1 MAKNEVVFSI
11 KGLDC
16 ANCAASIERAVQK
29 LDGIDNVVVDFISSR
44 MIINVESSANR
55 ERLIELAMKTAHKV
69 EHGLKIVV
77 VGDKSFDLRREGTS
91 KSTVCGDSCSS
102 YNCSTGSCDEL
113 KCSSCSIENP
123 LIDGSH
129 HDNRPNNSSH
139 YDSDPNKNSH
149 YDDGNK
155 KGSHYD
161 YDHNKGS
168 YHDDAHD
175 DHTHGGLIS
184 RKRLILFSIG
194 VLLFAAGIILKL
206 PFYAELSLFLLSY
219 FIIGGDV
226 VLKAVKN
233 LIHGRVFDENFLM
246 SIATIGAFAIKEFPE
261 GVAVM
266 LFYQVGEFFQ
276 DMAVNRS
283 RRSISA
289 LMDIRPDYAN
299 LKQGDKE
306 VRVSPQSVRIGDYII
321 IKPGEKI
328 PLDGRVVEG
337 SSTLDTSALTGE
349 SIPREVTIGSEVLS
363 GSINKNGLLTVEV
376 TKGFGESTVSKI
388 LELVQNASSKKAPTE
403 NFITKFARWYTPA
416 VVMAAVLV
424 AVIPPLVLSGATF
437 TEWVYKALSFLVVS
451 CPCALVISIPL
462 GFFGGIGGA
471 SKNGILV
478 KGGNYL
484 EALNSVETV
493 VFDKTGTLTKGIFK
507 VTKIRTLKNVLSAEI
522 QSDKPISEHQSDLH
536 HAISEQQLLRY
547 AAYAESYSTHPIAVS
562 ILKAYGREVDKS
574 VITDYKDIAGQ
585 GIKAIISEASGT
597 TTVLAGN
604 IKLMEEM
611 GVKLL
616 GHYEVGTSVMGT
628 SEIGTIEGG
637 SNKIKIESE
646 KIRSSEIGSDEI
658 GTVVYLAVNGV
669 YAGYIVISDEE
680 KEDAR
685 SAIANLRAV
694 GISKLVM
701 LTGDNDVVAQR
712 VSSQLGLDEVYSEL
726 LPQQKVEKLEML
738 REKTGKKG
746 KLLFVGDGI
755 NDAPVLTRADI
766 GVAMGGLGS
775 DAAIEAADIV
785 IMNDE
790 PSKLVT
796 AIKIAK
802 RTRRIVWQNIIFA
815 FAVKLLVMILV
826 AFGLSTMWEAVF
838 ADVGVALIAVLNSM
852 RVMRSI

>member
-1 MAKNEVVFSI
+1 MVKNEIVFLI
-11 KGLDC
+11 RGLDC

-29 LDGIDNVVVDFISSR
+29 LDGIDNVVVDFISSK
-44 MIINVESSANR
+44 MIINADSSADK
-55 ERLIELAMKTAHKV
+55 ESLIELAMKTAHKV

-77 VGDKSFDLRREGTS
+77 LGDKSSDLRREGTS
-91 KSTVCGDSCSS
+91 EFPVCGKNCSS

-113 KCSSCSIENP
+113 KCSSCGIENP
-123 LIDGSH
+123 PSDGNY
-129 HDNRPNNSSH
+129 HDNRLNNSSH
-139 YDSDPNKNSH
+139 YDSDPNKSSH
-149 YDDGNK
+149 YADGNK
-155 KGSHYD
+155 KGSHYED
-161 YDHNKGS
+161 DHNKGS
-168 YHDDAHD
+168 YHDDDHD
-175 DHTHGGLIS
+175 DHTHGGLIP

-226 VLKAVKN
+226 VLKAAKN

-337 SSTLDTSALTGE
+337 SSMLDTSALTGE

-416 VVMAAVLV
+416 VVLAAALV

-507 VTKIRTLKNVLSAEI
+507 VTKIHTLT
-522 QSDKPISEHQSDLH
+522 
-536 HAISEQQLLRY
+536 ISEQQLLRY

-574 VITDYKDIAGQ
+574 AIADYKDIAGQ
-585 GIKAIISEASGT
+585 GIKAIISEASAT

-604 IKLMEEM
+604 KKLMEEM
-611 GVKLL
+611 DVKLL
-616 GHYEVGTSVMGT
+616 GHSEVGTNVMET
-628 SEIGTIEGG
+628 E
-637 SNKIKIESE
+637 
-646 KIRSSEIGSDEI
+646 EI

-680 KEDAR
+680 KDDAR

-701 LTGDNDVVAQR
+701 LTGDNKLVAQR
-712 VSSQLGLDEVYSEL
+712 VSSDLGLDEAYSEL
-726 LPQQKVEKLEML
+726 LPHQKVEKLEML
-738 REKTGKKG
+738 GENTSKKG

-815 FAVKLLVMILV
+815 FAVKLLVMVLV

-852 RVMRSI
+852 RVMRPIF

>member
-1 MAKNEVVFSI
+1 MVKNEIVFLI

-44 MIINVESSANR
+44 MIINIESSANR
-55 ERLIELAMKTAHKV
+55 ERLVEIAMRTAHKV

-77 VGDKSFDLRREGTS
+77 LGDKSSDLRREGIS
-91 KSTVCGDSCSS
+91 KSPVCGENCSS
-102 YNCSTGSCDEL
+102 NNCTAASCEDF
-113 KCSSCSIENP
+113 KCGSCSIENP
-123 LIDGSH
+123 ISDGNH
-129 HDNRPNNSSH
+129 QDGNNG
-139 YDSDPNKNSH
+139 SH
-149 YDDGNK
+149 YDDG
-155 KGSHYD
+155 
-161 YDHNKGS
+161 HNKGS
-168 YHDDAHD
+168 HNDHEGHDHS
-175 DHTHGGLIS
+175 HGSLIS
-184 RKRLILFSIG
+184 RKKLILFSIG
-194 VLLFAAGIILKL
+194 VLLFISGIILKL
-206 PFYAELSLFLLSY
+206 PFYAELSVFLLSY
-219 FIIGGDV
+219 FIIGGEV
-226 VLKAVKN
+226 VLKAGKN
-233 LIHGRVFDENFLM
+233 LIRGRVFDENFLM

-283 RRSISA
+283 RRSITA
-289 LMDIRPDYAN
+289 LMDIRPDFAN

-306 VRVSPQSVRIGDYII
+306 VKVSPQNVKVGDYII

-328 PLDGRVVEG
+328 PLDGRVADG
-337 SSTLDTSALTGE
+337 SSTLDTSVLTGE

-363 GSINKNGLLTVEV
+363 GSINKSGLITVEV
-376 TKGFGESTVSKI
+376 TKVFGESTVSKI

-507 VTKIRTLKNVLSAEI
+507 VTKIQTLENMLSAEF
-522 QSDKPISEHQSDLH
+522 QSDKLYVISEQQSDNPNVISEYQSINPNVTSEQQIKKTLTL
-536 HAISEQQLLRY
+536 SEQQLLRY

-562 ILKAYGREVDKS
+562 ILKAYGMEVDKS
-574 VITDYKDIAGQ
+574 AIMDYKDIAGQ
-585 GIKAIISEASGT
+585 GIKATIAEAAGT

-604 IKLMEEM
+604 KKLMEEM
-611 GVKLL
+611 NVNLL
-616 GHYEVGTSVMGT
+616 GNDGVGNNVIGTKKMGT
-628 SEIGTIEGG
+628 NG
-637 SNKIKIESE
+637 IKIESDD
-646 KIRSSEIGSDEI
+646 IGSEEI

-669 YAGYIVISDEE
+669 FAGYIVISDEE
-680 KEDAR
+680 KGDAR
-685 SAIANLRAV
+685 SAIANLRTIGV
-694 GISKLVM
+694 SKLVM

-712 VSSQLGLDEVYSEL
+712 VSSELGLDEVYSEL
-726 LPQQKVEKLEML
+726 LPHQKVEKLEIL
-738 REKTGKKG
+738 REKTRKKG

-815 FAVKLLVMILV
+815 FAVKLLVMVLV

-852 RVMRSI
+852 RVMRHI

>member
-16 ANCAASIERAVQK
+16 ANCAANIERAVQK

-44 MIINVESSANR
+44 MIINIDSSANK
-55 ERLIELAMKTAHKV
+55 EKVIELAKKTAHKV
-69 EHGLKIVV
+69 EYGLKIVAL
-77 VGDKSFDLRREGTS
+77 GDKSFDLSREGRRNS
-91 KSTVCGDSCSS
+91 QVCGENCSS
-102 YNCSTGSCDEL
+102 NNCSSNCGEL
-113 KCSSCSIENP
+113 NCSSCSIENP
-123 LIDGSH
+123 LYDGNH
-129 HDNRPNNSSH
+129 HNNRPNNSSN
-139 YDSDPNKNSH
+139 YDNDHEKSSH
-149 YDDGNK
+149 NDD
-155 KGSHYD
+155 D
-161 YDHNKGS
+161 
-168 YHDDAHD
+168 HD
-175 DHTHGGLIS
+175 DHNHDSLVTKKKLV
-184 RKRLILFSIG
+184 LFGIG
-194 VLLFAAGIILKL
+194 VLLYAAGIVLKL
-206 PFYAELSLFLLSY
+206 PFYAELTVFLLSY

-226 VLKAVKN
+226 VLKAAKN
-233 LIHGRVFDENFLM
+233 LIRGRVFDENFLM
-246 SIATIGAFAIKEFPE
+246 SIATTGAFAINEYPE

-283 RRSISA
+283 RRSITA
-289 LMDIRPDYAN
+289 LMDIRPDFAN

-306 VRVSPQSVRIGDYII
+306 LRVSPQNVKIGDYII
-321 IKPGEKI
+321 IKPGEKV
-328 PLDGRVVEG
+328 PLDGRVIEG
-337 SSTLDTSALTGE
+337 SSMLDTSALTGE
-349 SIPREVTIGSEVLS
+349 SIPREVTTGSEVLS
-363 GSINKNGLLTVEV
+363 GSINKNGLLIVEV
-376 TKGFGESTVSKI
+376 TKGFGDSTVSKI

-416 VVMAAVLV
+416 VVMAAVIV
-424 AVIPPLVLSGATF
+424 AVIPPIVISGATF

-462 GFFGGIGGA
+462 SFFGGIGGA
-471 SKNGILV
+471 SRNGILV

-484 EALNSVETV
+484 EALNAVETV

-507 VTKIRTLKNVLSAEI
+507 VTNI
-522 QSDKPISEHQSDLH
+522 QTVKSMVPEVQGYKPY
-536 HAISEQQLLRY
+536 AISEQQLLRY

-562 ILKAYGREVDKS
+562 ILKAYGKEVDKS
-574 VITDYKDIAGQ
+574 AIADYKDIAGQ
-585 GIKAIISEASGT
+585 GIKAVISEASAT

-604 IKLMEEM
+604 KRLMEEM

-616 GHYEVGTSVMGT
+616 GYDGVGTNVMGT
-628 SEIGTIEGG
+628 SEIG
-637 SNKIKIESE
+637 
-646 KIRSSEIGSDEI
+646 SSEIGSNEMGANGVGATGVGATGVGANEI

-680 KEDAR
+680 KDDAR
-685 SAIANLRAV
+685 PAIANLKAI
-694 GISKLVM
+694 GISNLFM
-701 LTGDNDVVAQR
+701 LTGDNKLVAQR
-712 VSSQLGLDEVYSEL
+712 VSSDLGLDEVYSEL
-726 LPQQKVEKLEML
+726 LPHQKVEKLEML
-738 REKTGKKG
+738 GEKTSKKG

-815 FAVKLLVMILV
+815 FAVKLLVMVLV

-838 ADVGVALIAVLNSM
+838 ADVGVALIAVLNAM

>member
-1 MAKNEVVFSI
+1 MVKNEIVFLI
-11 KGLDC
+11 RGLDC

-29 LDGIDNVVVDFISSR
+29 LDGIDNVVVDFISSK
-44 MIINVESSANR
+44 MIINADSSADK
-55 ERLIELAMKTAHKV
+55 ESLIELAMKTAHKV

-77 VGDKSFDLRREGTS
+77 LGDKWSDLRREGIS
-91 KSTVCGDSCSS
+91 KSPVCGKNCSS
-102 YNCSTGSCDEL
+102 YNCSTGSCGEL

-123 LIDGSH
+123 PSDGNH
-129 HDNRPNNSSH
+129 QGNKPTNSSH
-139 YDSDPNKNSH
+139 YDNNPNKSSH
-149 YDDGNK
+149 YDDDHNK
-155 KGSHYD
+155 KSHYD
-161 YDHNKGS
+161 
-168 YHDDAHD
+168 DDHD
-175 DHTHGGLIS
+175 DHDDPSHGDLIS
-184 RKRLILFSIG
+184 RKKLILFSIG
-194 VLLFAAGIILKL
+194 VLLFTAGIILKL

-226 VLKAVKN
+226 VLKAAKN
-233 LIHGRVFDENFLM
+233 LIRGRVFDENFLM

-283 RRSISA
+283 RRSIST

-337 SSTLDTSALTGE
+337 SSMLDTSALTGE

-388 LELVQNASSKKAPTE
+388 LEVVQNASSKKAPTE

-416 VVMAAVLV
+416 VVLAAALV

-471 SKNGILV
+471 SRNGILV

-507 VTKIRTLKNVLSAEI
+507 VTKIQTLS
-522 QSDKPISEHQSDLH
+522 
-536 HAISEQQLLRY
+536 ISEQQLLRY

-585 GIKAIISEASGT
+585 GIKAIISEDSGT

-616 GHYEVGTSVMGT
+616 GHYEVGTNVMET
-628 SEIGTIEGG
+628 E
-637 SNKIKIESE
+637 
-646 KIRSSEIGSDEI
+646 EI

-680 KEDAR
+680 KDDAR

-701 LTGDNDVVAQR
+701 LTGDNKLVAQR
-712 VSSQLGLDEVYSEL
+712 VSSQLGLDEAYSEL
-726 LPQQKVEKLEML
+726 LPHQKVEKLEML
-738 REKTGKKG
+738 GENTSKKG

-815 FAVKLLVMILV
+815 FAVKLLVMVLV

-852 RVMRSI
+852 RVMRHI

>member
-16 ANCAASIERAVQK
+16 ANCAANIERAVQK

-44 MIINVESSANR
+44 MIINIDSSANK
-55 ERLIELAMKTAHKV
+55 EKVIELAKKTAHKV
-69 EHGLKIVV
+69 EYGLKIVV
-77 VGDKSFDLRREGTS
+77 VGDKSFDISKEGRRNS
-91 KSTVCGDSCSS
+91 PVCGENCSS
-102 YNCSTGSCDEL
+102 NNCSSNCGEL
-113 KCSSCSIENP
+113 NCSSCSIENP
-123 LIDGSH
+123 LYDGNH
-129 HDNRPNNSSH
+129 HNNRPNNSSH
-139 YDSDPNKNSH
+139 YDIDHGNS
-149 YDDGNK
+149 
-155 KGSHYD
+155 SHND
-161 YDHNKGS
+161 
-168 YHDDAHD
+168 D
-175 DHTHGGLIS
+175 DHDNHDEHNHDSLIT
-184 RKRLILFSIG
+184 RKKLVLFSIG
-194 VLLFAAGIILKL
+194 VLLYAAGIVLKL
-206 PFYAELSLFLLSY
+206 PFYAELTVFLLSY

-226 VLKAVKN
+226 VLKAAKN
-233 LIHGRVFDENFLM
+233 LIRGRVFDENFLM

-283 RRSISA
+283 RRSITA
-289 LMDIRPDYAN
+289 LMDIRPDFAN

-306 VRVSPQSVRIGDYII
+306 LRVSPQSVKIGDYII
-321 IKPGEKI
+321 IKPGEKV
-328 PLDGRVVEG
+328 PLDGRVIEG
-337 SSTLDTSALTGE
+337 SSMLDTSALTGE

-363 GSINKNGLLTVEV
+363 GSINKNGLLIVEV

-424 AVIPPLVLSGATF
+424 AVIPPLVISGETF

-462 GFFGGIGGA
+462 SFFGGIGGA
-471 SKNGILV
+471 SRNGILV

-484 EALNSVETV
+484 EALNAVETV

-507 VTKIRTLKNVLSAEI
+507 VTKIHTVNNKVSEVQRDKPYAISEG
-522 QSDKPISEHQSDLH
+522 QSDKLHANQEQKGEKPYVISEQHSDIPD
-536 HAISEQQLLRY
+536 AISEQQLLRY
-547 AAYAESYSTHPIAVS
+547 AAYAESYSTHPIAAS
-562 ILKAYGREVDKS
+562 ILKAYGKEVDKS
-574 VITDYKDIAGQ
+574 AIADYEDIAGQ
-585 GIKAIISEASGT
+585 GIKANISEAFGT

-611 GVKLL
+611 DVKLA
-616 GHYEVGTSVMGT
+616 GYDEAGANEIGANGVGANEVGANGVGA
-628 SEIGTIEGG
+628 
-637 SNKIKIESE
+637 N
-646 KIRSSEIGSDEI
+646 EI

-680 KEDAR
+680 KDDAR
-685 SAIANLRAV
+685 SAITNLRAV

-701 LTGDNDVVAQR
+701 LTGDNKLVAQR
-712 VSSQLGLDEVYSEL
+712 VSSDLGLDEVYSEL
-726 LPQQKVEKLEML
+726 LPHQKVEKLEML
-738 REKTGKKG
+738 GEKTSKKG

-815 FAVKLLVMILV
+815 FAVKLLVMVLV

-838 ADVGVALIAVLNSM
+838 ADVGVALIAVLNAM